1 MIFHLW
7 ISITDAGSILI
18 PQLLSSISCSLLPL
32 CFEKTSHPC
41 RLSTLSHAP
50 FPPFP
55 QCLPL
60 LLSSNTPNQSWNVLP
75 LTHTPTLSLLQWQRL
90 SFSEFSLFCSTSLLI
105 PFRLPLFFQLP
116 FAAQCPKMQQKTYHI
131 LDDSMY
137 FGTHSAPQKI
147 VQSVWLIQSSSFPLG
162 SCSFRVDVHLDCL
175 ATQPTSMSLCPGQ
188 SDI

>member
-1 MIFHLW
+1 MNFYHRRWLHTHTTVAVKHLMFPTSPVFW
-7 ISITDAGSILI
+7 ENFPPLPSFNTL
-18 PQLLSSISCSLLPL
+18 PCSLPSFPTMSPPSLVLKHSQPILKCPTTDSYSYPLP
-32 CFEKTSHPC
+32 FTMAKTELF
-41 RLSTLSHAP
+41 RV
-50 FPPFP
+50 F
-55 QCLPL
+55 PL
-60 LLSSNTPNQSWNVLP
+60 LQYLP
-75 LTHTPTLSLLQWQRL
+75 VNP
-90 SFSEFSLFCSTSLLI
+90 FSPAS
-105 PFRLPLFFQLP
+105 FFQLP